1 MWKIIKIFGGQKK
14 NGEMLWWSDA
24 IEMLLWREGGGKLEV
39 FFQSKNKHKHCIDWK
54 MRGGQRFPGRPSP
67 PYPLQADK
75 SAVGIWQRESHLE
88 SDHRVWEELKAEI
101 FVGYVRGSCPG
112 GLILLTER
120 GGGAAGV
127 GTMVVLMLMLMV
139 RETGQVGDPK
149 WGAKQR
155 CVDLNEKRPP

>member
-1 MWKIIKIFGGQKK
+1 MLGGQ
-14 NGEMLWWSDA
+14 
-24 IEMLLWREGGGKLEV
+24 
-39 FFQSKNKHKHCIDWK
+39 H
-54 MRGGQRFPGRPSP
+54 FPGRPSP

-75 SAVGIWQRESHLE
+75 SAVGIWQSESHLE

-120 GGGAAGV
+120 GGRAAGV

-139 RETGQVGDPK
+139 RETGQGGDPK